1 MSTHFEVRFGNKIL
15 GMLTWIGI
23 LASHVGFLK
32 AIRAQSIALD
42 RFPYRSPFGLAGS
55 YIALAFLSL
64 FIITKSFEVFVGHF
78 DYKNFIVGYIGIPVY
93 LICLIGYKI
102 SRKTKMVK
110 PSEADLITGVST
122 ATYAEYLAQHKA
134 ECNAETEDKKG
145 VRKIMSAIYKR
156 TLSWMF

>member
-1 MSTHFEVRFGNKIL
+1 MNPRFVVRLANEDL

-32 AIRAQSIALD
+32 ATRVQDISLD

-93 LICLIGYKI
+93 LTCLIGYKV

-110 PSEADLITGVST
+110 PFEADLITGVST
-122 ATYAEYLAQHKA
+122 ATYAEELAQHEA
-134 ECNAETEDKKG
+134 ELNAEAKDKKG
-145 VRKIMSAIYKR
+145 VPKIIAGVYKR